1 MYNYDGT
8 YLFRVNYET
17 NETNDESNDKLDSE
31 FNKFLEGKLIN
42 GRYRNLKL
50 SEDCG
55 DNYLVRMKYSELLKK
70 QQCDDI
76 KRSMEGT
83 KYNITNT
90 NDDMKKPQLTYE
102 NKEIK
107 EEKVKNKI
115 VKVKDDSVKVKD
127 ETVKVKK
134 TRKVTNSVKKQVAGK
149 QYNKCANNP
158 NTKVIGLD
166 NYKCPLWQNKNNDI
180 KGCFDESGYEIDHII
195 EHSLTQNDD
204 INNLQALCK
213 SCHTVK
219 TNNFNRKTKN

>member
-1 MYNYDGT
+1 M
-8 YLFRVNYET
+8 
-17 NETNDESNDKLDSE
+17 
-31 FNKFLEGKLIN
+31 
-42 GRYRNLKL
+42 
-50 SEDCG
+50 
-55 DNYLVRMKYSELLKK
+55 
-70 QQCDDI
+70 
-76 KRSMEGT
+76 
-83 KYNITNT
+83 
-90 NDDMKKPQLTYE
+90 
-102 NKEIK
+102 
-107 EEKVKNKI
+107 
-115 VKVKDDSVKVKD
+115 
-127 ETVKVKK
+127 
-134 TRKVTNSVKKQVAGK
+134 AGK